1 VWVTEIIATIAYWV
15 FAIAALAGAFGTV
28 MARRLFHNA
37 LFLVVALSSTAAIYV
52 LLSADFLAAV
62 QILVYTGAVVILLL
76 FAIMLTPQQ
85 VELPAFAAGGQ
96 RFAAAAVSIVLFVIL
111 AGVIYGSPWPLAAL
125 PLDQPTSS
133 QIGTAMLTTFV
144 FPFELVSVLLLAS
157 MIGAILLAR
166 ED

>member
-1 VWVTEIIATIAYWV
+1 MTEIIASIAFWV

-52 LLSADFLAAV
+52 ILSADFLAAV
-62 QILVYTGAVVILLL
+62 QVLVYTGAIVILLL

-85 VELPAFAAGGQ
+85 VELPVFAAGGQ
-96 RFAAAAVSIVLFVIL
+96 RIAAAAVSILLFLIV
-111 AGVIYGSPWPLAAL
+111 AGAVFASPWPLATV

-133 QIGTAMLTTFV
+133 QIGAAMLTTYL
-144 FPFELVSVLLLAS
+144 FPFELVSVLLVAS

>member
-1 VWVTEIIATIAYWV
+1 MTEIIAGIAFWV

-37 LFLVVALSSTAAIYV
+37 LSLVVALSSVAALYV

-62 QILVYTGAVVILLL
+62 QVLVYTGAIVILLL

-96 RFAAAAVSIVLFVIL
+96 RFAAGAVSVLLFLIV
-111 AGVIYGSPWPLAAL
+111 AGVIFSTPWPLAAR
-125 PLDQPTSS
+125 PLDQATTTE
-133 QIGTAMLTTFV
+133 IGTALLTTYV
-144 FPFELVSVLLLAS
+144 FPVELASVLLLAA
-157 MIGAILLAR
+157 MIGAILRAR

>member
-1 VWVTEIIATIAYWV
+1 MTEIIATIAFYV
-15 FAIAALAGAFGTV
+15 FALAAVVGGLGTV
-28 MARRLFHNA
+28 LARRIFHNA
-37 LFLVVALSSTAAIYV
+37 LFLVVALSSIAALYV

-96 RFAAAAVSIVLFVIL
+96 RFAAGLVSVTLFLLVV
-111 AGVIYGSPWPLAAL
+111 GVIFTSPWPLAAR
-125 PLDQPTSS
+125 PLDQATTT
-133 QIGTAMLTTFV
+133 QIGNAMLTTYA
-144 FPFELVSVLLLAS
+144 FPFELVSILLLGT